1 MFSALVSCA
10 SGFSTARPARLS
22 AAALGRTFGRCEP
35 WSPDTAT
42 LLEVIN
48 VVGRFQDSSLWS
60 DRTQFAVLDD
70 ASSSTAN
77 QAATAKR
84 REFADKMLQVERLA
98 FVENVPQLPF
108 EDESLAAAAGLS
120 VDDFAAMS
128 IEPAHLTVVFDA
140 LANSK
145 TTLVTRADADERIAS
160 WRRADG
166 SLDADA
172 FGAGLRKGLLAVL
185 AANAVLYFFLTAGV
199 AVVARVVLG
208 AAGGAGS
215 G

>member
-1 MFSALVSCA
+1 MFLIGASS
-10 SGFSTARPARLS
+10 SGFSAPNPTRLS
-22 AAALGRTFGRCEP
+22 AAIGRSFGRCEP
-35 WSPDTAT
+35 WSPDRAT

-48 VVGRFQDSSLWS
+48 VVGRFRDSSAWS

-70 ASSSTAN
+70 ASASTSD

-84 REFADKMLQVERLA
+84 REFADKMSQVERLA
-98 FVENVPQLPF
+98 FVENVPRLPF
-108 EDESLAAAAGLS
+108 EDESLAEAAGLS
-120 VDDFAAMS
+120 VDDFTAMS
-128 IEPAHLTVVFDA
+128 VEPAHLAVVFDA

-145 TTLVTRADADERIAS
+145 TTLVSRAEADERIAS

-172 FGAGLRKGLLAVL
+172 FSAGLRKGAVAVL

-208 AAGGAGS
+208 AAGGGGS